1 MTWLLWKWLR
11 SCASPALSTRW
22 TESLLFLMEALR
34 GCMYSRV
41 LATFDV
47 IVLMVM
53 CTPFR
58 LIFRWY
64 PQQQAI
70 SYSNASP
77 YQSCT
82 VVNRQMVN
90 HARQLNISSSQGSGI
105 SKSKADNSRSSF
117 GFRLNDIRSI
127 CSVSGLGGGI
137 LKFLQRG
144 GGGNYSTPLRTRCM
158 VRRSS
163 NQKSIELGPSL
174 TAPSADLVS
183 FSTLLG
189 SCKRLAAHRDHLL
202 GDLSAKFKK
211 EQVFFSWVPQFWN
224 WLACMA
230 VAQSREGM
238 PRFPTLCKKVQWS
251 KQPITKQP
259 INPFLFNRSFKLQNT
274 SYSPRYKL
282 QRRGQNN
289 PN

>member
-1 MTWLLWKWLR
+1 
-11 SCASPALSTRW
+11 
-22 TESLLFLMEALR
+22 
-34 GCMYSRV
+34 
-41 LATFDV
+41 
-47 IVLMVM
+47 MVM
-53 CTPFR
+53 YTPFR

-64 PQQQAI
+64 FQQQAI
-70 SYSNASP
+70 SYSIASP

-90 HARQLNISSSQGSGI
+90 HGRQLNISSSQGSGI
-105 SKSKADNSRSSF
+105 SKSKADNSWSSF

-144 GGGNYSTPLRTRCM
+144 GGENYSTPLRTRCM

-174 TAPSADLVS
+174 TASSADLVS
-183 FSTLLG
+183 FSAFLG
-189 SCKRLAAHRDHLL
+189 SCKRLATRSSPVRSWVFWTTFSNDPSTGTIYLAIFRRNV
-202 GDLSAKFKK
+202 KRNW
-211 EQVFFSWVPQFWN
+211 VFFLGFHKFESD
-224 WLACMA
+224 WLVWQSHNLGKACRA
-230 VAQSREGM
+230 FQHCVKKSSGLSSRSPMSLESTVC
-238 PRFPTLCKKVQWS
+238 P
-251 KQPITKQP
+251 KQPITP
-259 INPFLFNRSFKLQNT
+259 SLFDRSFKLQNT